1 MMEKTQLEELTVQ
14 LLENIKKN
22 SMKYHVQRKEL
33 FELSN
38 SDDLEN
44 WEKFILSFQKLLDEE
59 S

>member
-1 MMEKTQLEELTVQ
+1 MMQKKQLEELTVQ
-14 LLENIKKN
+14 LLERTKKN
-22 SMKYHVQRKEL
+22 SMKYHEQRKKL

-44 WEKFILSFQKLLDEE
+44 WKKFILSFQKLLDEE